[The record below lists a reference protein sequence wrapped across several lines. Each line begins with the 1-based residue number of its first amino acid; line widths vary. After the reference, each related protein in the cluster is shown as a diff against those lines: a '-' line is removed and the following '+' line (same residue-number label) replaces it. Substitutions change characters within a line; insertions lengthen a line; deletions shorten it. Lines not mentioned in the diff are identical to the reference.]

1 MKQAD
6 VRRVQVK
13 SLGVKYLSALWLA
26 CALVLVSK
34 PAVAAGLD
42 QPPWVLQSRRAAS
55 DFAASLRTRLQ
66 AGLKQGPVAAIEVCH
81 REAPQIA
88 LDVGAR
94 HGLSVRRTSVR
105 VRNAANAPSAADEAL
120 LAVMAARLLAGEP
133 ASDIEIIEDRGS
145 AGKRLAKPL
154 VMEAVC
160 LMCHGETLG
169 PEVSAAIALRYPDDQ
184 ATGFRLGELR
194 GALLVESVIVESVIK
209 E

>member
-1 MKQAD
+1 M
-6 VRRVQVK
+6 RRVY
-13 SLGVKYLSALWLA
+13 LNPRGITRLSALWLV
-26 CALVLVSK
+26 CALVSVDK

-42 QPPWVLQSRRAAS
+42 QPQWVLQSRRAAS
-55 DFAASLRTRLQ
+55 EFASDLRARLQ

-105 VRNAANAPSAADEAL
+105 VRNADNAPSAADEAL
-120 LAVMAARLLAGEP
+120 LATMTARLLAGEP
-133 ASDIEIIEDRGS
+133 ASDIEIIEDRGV
-145 AGKRLAKPL
+145 AGKVLTKPL

-160 LMCHGETLG
+160 LMCHGEALG

-194 GALLVESVIVESVIK
+194 GALLVESVIQE
-209 E
+209 